1 MIQSFINVLQ
11 LDSHVW
17 YVEIFHEKF
26 TLIFIHFALT
36 YTVYGCQDRKD
47 DIKIGIWS
55 TALLFGN
62 HVKTAAALCD
72 IAFVVFL
79 YLAGKANGHG
89 LPFYVICVGG
99 SVIQFIYQLLIL
111 DIDSTQSCW
120 GMYLLPKWCL
130 PKTLLLIIDWPIDF
144 IGLYR
149 KFQE

>member
-1 MIQSFINVLQ
+1 MPYSWTVMYGTSKFFMR
-11 LDSHVW
+11 W
-17 YVEIFHEKF
+17 EIYPYIY
-26 TLIFIHFALT
+26 IFCLAD
-36 YTVYGCQDRKD
+36 TVYGCQDRKD

-120 GMYLLPKWCL
+120 GMYLFPKWCL
-130 PKTLLLIIDWPIDF
+130 PEILCLVIDWLTDF
-144 IGLYR
+144 VGLYR